1 MTAALITETI
11 VRKSQFNMNYYA
23 FLWSMVDEK
32 YLSQGKQAEV
42 NLWKVPS
49 RYAISRQSFYNKTF
63 WLFSTY
69 FQGDISE
76 NMASQ
81 KVWRKFSDFGDTTR
95 YIYQILYHLLICSQF
110 KTVYIRQVLYSIPY
124 QIVNHQVNIVSFTH

>member
-1 MTAALITETI
+1 
-11 VRKSQFNMNYYA
+11 
-23 FLWSMVDEK
+23 MVDEK

-95 YIYQILYHLLICSQF
+95 YIYQMLYHLLICSQF